1 VSMNVVLKCDGKAL
15 AKAVIKGK
23 KKIIST

>member
-1 VSMNVVLKCDGKAL
+1 MNVVLKCDGKAL
-15 AKAVIKGK
+15 AKAVIKAK

>member
-1 VSMNVVLKCDGKAL
+1 MNVVLKCDGKAL

-23 KKIIST
+23 KRIIST